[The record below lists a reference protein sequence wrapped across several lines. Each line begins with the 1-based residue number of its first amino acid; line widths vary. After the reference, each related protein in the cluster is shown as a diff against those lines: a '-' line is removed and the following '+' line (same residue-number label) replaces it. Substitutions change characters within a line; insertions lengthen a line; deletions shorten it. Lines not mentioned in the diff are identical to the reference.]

1 MLLLIASA
9 ARYSHILLC
18 LHQSHGIHPF
28 MVLQLEYQIEH
39 TTATVT
45 TTATT
50 TTVVAESSRVELESN
65 RRGNSADITAA
76 VAGGGIVC
84 LGVGSKQCIFQCD
97 DADSSLSG
105 VLRQGL
111 DVHSGAGHT

>member
-50 TTVVAESSRVELESN
+50 TTVAAESSRVELESN
-65 RRGNSADITAA
+65 RRGSPAAISAATIGAA
-76 VAGGGIVC
+76 VCGSGGE
-84 LGVGSKQCIFQCD
+84 Q
-97 DADSSLSG
+97 
-105 VLRQGL
+105 
-111 DVHSGAGHT
+111 